1 MKPLPD
7 IAQER
12 KRVYRDVVALV
23 QETRRH
29 VATKPATFKA
39 GLGRLFKLRKA
50 VYEHLNQL
58 QHEGL
63 LLDAIAWLIA
73 DRIVSANASWSWH
86 PRQTSGKGEPDL
98 KAVLN
103 GRTLICAEAT
113 AAAAP
118 KGTIAERL
126 EVALGKLLK
135 GQRARSYYCFVRT
148 VEMERAARDIVQTQK
163 LKVKVKCLPFN

>member
-1 MKPLPD
+1 MKLLTD
-7 IAQER
+7 VAKER

-23 QETRRH
+23 QEARGH
-29 VATKPATFKA
+29 VATNPTTFST

-73 DRIVSANASWSWH
+73 DRIAPSNAIWSWH

-98 KAVLN
+98 RAVLN
-103 GRTLICAEAT
+103 GKVLVCAEAT

-118 KGTIAERL
+118 KGTIAKRL
-126 EVALGKLLK
+126 RAAIEKLPK
-135 GQRARSYYCFVRT
+135 GCQAGTYYCFVRT
-148 VEMERAARDIVQTQK
+148 VEMERAARDIAQAQK
-163 LKVKVKCLPFN
+163 LQVKVKCLPFN